1 MTKPNLKSIL
11 EAQKIRDLERLIPEL
26 ERNYSITERRMIAER
41 AFLLNKI
48 QEYKLEY
55 KERVGRDYDAYKKWT
70 TTSNE

>member
-55 KERVGRDYDAYKKWT
+55 FERTNKRFDYK
-70 TTSNE
+70 